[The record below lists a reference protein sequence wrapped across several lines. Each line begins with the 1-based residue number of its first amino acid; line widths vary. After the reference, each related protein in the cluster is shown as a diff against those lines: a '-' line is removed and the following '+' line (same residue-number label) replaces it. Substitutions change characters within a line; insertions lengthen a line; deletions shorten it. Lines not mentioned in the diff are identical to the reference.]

1 MMKKLGILH
10 VSDIHIVDASSI
22 TEVDIIVEKL
32 LKDIKKVESENDIQI
47 VLLGI

>member
-10 VSDIHIVDASSI
+10 VSDIHIDASSI

-32 LKDIKKVESENDIQI
+32 LKDIKKR
-47 VLLGI
+47 